1 MWNYSWAMDWETMQ
15 CFKNCDQDKLS
26 TNGEWSAL
34 KSRSTEKTHICIIW
48 LLEEGEKNKG
58 RREGRGIFSF
68 FRESHIKCVFILTEM
83 ASWSISCWAKPLK
96 YFSVFLAQFMRG
108 LKVSIISNDFSYFR
122 ILKVGMHNSKS
133 INWVKI
139 TWLKLLVLP
148 ILINWASIP
157 PSLFSLQKTLLEE
170 DFEPSKPYCTKID
183 MV

>member
-1 MWNYSWAMDWETMQ
+1 MWNYCWAMDWETKQ

-68 FRESHIKCVFILTEM
+68 FQESHIKCVFILTEM

-96 YFSVFLAQFMRG
+96 
-108 LKVSIISNDFSYFR
+108 
-122 ILKVGMHNSKS
+122 IL
-133 INWVKI
+133 
-139 TWLKLLVLP
+139 
-148 ILINWASIP
+148 
-157 PSLFSLQKTLLEE
+157 
-170 DFEPSKPYCTKID
+170 
-183 MV
+183 